1 MLHFFDCFCK
11 WLFNQT
17 SESVSGITADEMAL
31 PWPTEDCV
39 CPQTHH
45 SFLPL
50 FYCSSLP
57 LMSFFWFHY
66 FLFLSYSPIPVFL
79 LVVSFV
85 LLSHITSITFLFY
98 LHLTW
103 DWETFLTFSDVSLK
117 WVLTK
122 LTLYNESQW
131 VPFVTASQ
139 PPSSVICTVCKALKI
154 SLLPARENSFRWKS
168 LLCAFL
174 HWHTERGLWPFF
186 LILLF
191 CVIGEAVMEGVV
203 NYSTFCCTFF
213 FLSQE
218 RFLNKSWQHI

>member
-11 WLFNQT
+11 WLLNQT
-17 SESVSGITADEMAL
+17 SEWVSGITADEMAL
-31 PWPTEDCV
+31 PWPTENRV
-39 CPQTHH
+39 CPQSHH

-79 LVVSFV
+79 LFVSFV

-103 DWETFLTFSDVSLK
+103 DWESFLTFSDVSLHYFLSKMFMLDLYSLIILHKQCGYSLK
-117 WVLTK
+117 WVLNK
-122 LTLYNESQW
+122 LSLTLYNESQW

-139 PPSSVICTVCKALKI
+139 PH
-154 SLLPARENSFRWKS
+154 
-168 LLCAFL
+168 LLCL
-174 HWHTERGLWPFF
+174 
-186 LILLF
+186 
-191 CVIGEAVMEGVV
+191 
-203 NYSTFCCTFF
+203 
-213 FLSQE
+213 
-218 RFLNKSWQHI
+218 KK